1 VHHGHAELCALI
13 LGLADR
19 LLERRD
25 RVDVGCT
32 VRVRGAGCVEVEIR
46 LGSVTRTRRYS
57 TDGISL
63 LVDPPGML
71 GLELGESVDRLAG
84 MP

>member
-1 VHHGHAELCALI
+1 MSDAELRALI

-19 LLERRD
+19 LLEARD

-32 VRVRGAGCVEVEIR
+32 ARVRRAGCVEVEIR
-46 LGSVTRTRRYS
+46 LGSATRTRRYS
-57 TDGISL
+57 TEGVSL
-63 LVDPPGML
+63 LVDPAGML
-71 GLELGESVDRLAG
+71 GLELGEATDRLAG